1 MKDTVRIHEEM
12 PMPKKIR
19 LEIPVGAIES
29 DSGDYLLDILG
40 IVFIVLMLYIGKKL
54 IDVFF
59 NWILKEKE

>member
-29 DSGDYLLDILG
+29 DSGDHLYDILS
-40 IVFIVLMLYIGKKL
+40 IVFIVFMLYIGKKL
-54 IDVFF
+54 IDIFF

>member
-1 MKDTVRIHEEM
+1 MNDSLMHEEM

-29 DSGDYLLDILG
+29 DSGDHLLDILG

-54 IDVFF
+54 IDVLF
-59 NWILKEKE
+59 NWILKDKE